1 MIYCIDPNVEE
12 PIMLIN
18 KHIGFDSDEGM
29 GVDGAIFQQE
39 LLALDGLQKRR
50 IQVWINSPGGVV
62 MDGYNIYSAIMATK
76 TPVDTYAMGGV
87 ASIAAVIFQAGRR
100 RIMADYAWLM
110 YHNPFGGDNKKLLD
124 TMRQSLV
131 TMIEQRAGMNEEEVG
146 KMLNRTSYILAE
158 EAKTLKLCD
167 EIKPSQNENTKY
179 LKKINDCAEFHKECN
194 AVLNTIL
201 NKNNPVKIST
211 EMEGIE
217 KVNMHLKLN
226 ASARVEDTI
235 TSIESI
241 ENRAKKLEKELDDA
255 ISDAINKESAA
266 KSEADKLKAKIKQLE
281 ENKAKNDAELDDCK
295 SKLKAMEED
304 KQKAEDEAKAEK
316 AKNMVEGFAKTGRIK
331 NEATIILQWSNL
343 AKADFDGT
351 KAMLEALPLNK
362 EAVVITDLEIEK
374 DSKPVTAMEMMVMNK
389 LKREGKI

>member
-194 AVLNTIL
+194 MVLNTIL
-201 NKNNPVKIST
+201 NRDNNQKQNSFMFP
-211 EMEGIE
+211 
-217 KVNMHLKLN
+217 KVTMRLKLN
-226 ASARVEDTI
+226 DAAREDDVLAAI
-235 TSIESI
+235 DGI
-241 ENRAKKLEKELDDA
+241 ENRAIKAEKELESA
-255 ISDAINKESAA
+255 ITDAINKESAA
-266 KSEADKLKAKIKQLE
+266 KSEADKLKAKIKQME
-281 ENKAKNDAELDDCK
+281 EDKAKNDAELDDCK
-295 SKLKAMEED
+295 SRLKAMEED